1 MADKK
6 ISELT
11 VADALTGTEE
21 MVAVQGGVTKKLDL
35 NKVRTPQGH
44 ATYDN
49 SNTEQSITATVFT
62 AMTNDTLASTTFTDS
77 LPEYTT
83 ALFASNRIDLQSIP
97 VNSPVTLRLVIE
109 LNTQTVNTEFDVK
122 LVFRN
127 SSESII
133 FESQIGHTSFKN
145 TGARTF
151 TFVNIF
157 FVGAVI
163 LDGTVELQV
172 TADKDAAALYKGVL
186 IIIP

>member
-1 MADKK
+1 MANKK

-11 VADALTGTEE
+11 AATALTGVEE
-21 MVAVQGGVTKKLDL
+21 IPVVQSGVTKKMTL
-35 NKVRTPQGH
+35 NQVRTPQGH

-49 SNTEQSITATVFT
+49 AGSEQAITADVFLP
-62 AMTNDTLASTTFTDS
+62 MTNDTLASTTFIDE
-77 LPEYTT
+77 LPEYST
-83 ALFASNRIDLQSIP
+83 ALFASNRIDLDGIGL
-97 VNSPVTLRLVIE
+97 NSPVTLRLVVE
-109 LNTQTVNTEFDVK
+109 LNTLTINTEFDVK
-122 LVFRN
+122 LVFRS

-157 FVGAVI
+157 FVGSAI
-163 LDGTVELQV
+163 LNGTVELQV
-172 TADKDAAALYKGVL
+172 KADKNAGATYKGVL